1 MAVDPLAVDEVAV
14 GDADLAADRVEAE
27 GGDDRVVSRQA
38 RVADL
43 AVGGGQV
50 GVAGVDLRTTKNV
63 SDIRGKVFFISAMKQ
78 LGEKFLP
85 LCIG

>member
-1 MAVDPLAVDEVAV
+1 MAVDPLAVEEGAV

-43 AVGGGQV
+43 VVGGGQV

-63 SDIRGKVFFISAMKQ
+63 SNIRGKVFSFPQ
-78 LGEKFLP
+78 
-85 LCIG
+85 